1 MQKVA
6 ITADVR
12 RDNGK
17 GVARKLRAQG
27 LIPAVLYG
35 GDGPPVSLKL
45 VRRDLALVMQG
56 HEGHHLLVDLAVKD
70 DQGAGENPLVF
81 LQELDV
87 NPITHLIEHADFWR
101 VDATKPIHTTV
112 AIHLSGTPIGVRQ
125 GGVYQ
130 QVLREID
137 IEALPVDIPEKIE
150 MEISNMAMGQALH
163 VSDIPSEGIPYAI
176 LTPGDRVICTVHAPR
191 AMAAETAAT
200 PEEGAGSEGQKS

>member
-87 NPITHLIEHADFWR
+87 NPITQVIEHADFWR

-112 AIHLSGTPIGVRQ
+112 AIHLSGTRSGCA
-125 GGVYQ
+125 
-130 QVLREID
+130 REGFISRCFGKS
-137 IEALPVDIPEKIE
+137 ISKPFLWISPKRLKWKSPTWRWGRPCMCRIFPVKESR
-150 MEISNMAMGQALH
+150 M
-163 VSDIPSEGIPYAI
+163 PS
-176 LTPGDRVICTVHAPR
+176 
-191 AMAAETAAT
+191 
-200 PEEGAGSEGQKS
+200 